1 MWKVCK
7 QASQWW
13 LALGITVML
22 LGCDEANQVKA
33 AKASMAQITPAEWQ
47 ALSNR
52 RVLFGHQSVGQN
64 ILEGIESL
72 AAHAGVKLPVT
83 KLQEPGSANGGGI
96 IHFFVGQNED
106 PASKLKDFAK
116 TLEEDKTKAADIAL
130 VKFCYI
136 DFKENSNAKALA
148 EQYSSTLNRL
158 SQQFPNTHFVA
169 VTAPLTVVQ
178 TGPKAWIKR
187 LLGRTPSG
195 LADNLRRREFNDL
208 IRTHYGQSGRLFDLA
223 KIESQDSGSYEY
235 ENRPIEVLSPS
246 FTYDDGHLNDQG
258 KKVVA
263 TQLLKYLASLSL
275 KN

>member
-1 MWKVCK
+1 
-7 QASQWW
+7 
-13 LALGITVML
+13 ML

-72 AAHAGVKLPVT
+72 AAHAGVKLSVT

-116 TLEEDKTKAADIAL
+116 TLEEDKAKAADIAL

-136 DFKENSNAKALA
+136 DFK
-148 EQYSSTLNRL
+148 RC
-158 SQQFPNTHFVA
+158 V
-169 VTAPLTVVQ
+169 
-178 TGPKAWIKR
+178 
-187 LLGRTPSG
+187 
-195 LADNLRRREFNDL
+195 
-208 IRTHYGQSGRLFDLA
+208 
-223 KIESQDSGSYEY
+223 
-235 ENRPIEVLSPS
+235 
-246 FTYDDGHLNDQG
+246 
-258 KKVVA
+258 
-263 TQLLKYLASLSL
+263 
-275 KN
+275 